1 MPAIVKTSKK
11 RAAAA
16 HSSAPSHKKP
26 HLGKSAAKAA
36 SKPRRSQR
44 ITVPAQPDNDESEDD
59 EIEDGDEDEGNEDG
73 AEWVDE
79 DGSDHDDIAMDVD
92 SQPAKDPNA
101 IREARKAQKVVQD
114 QRKAAKPHSDLLAEA
129 KKLWSLARQRNTSP
143 EERQKHV
150 QSLMNLIRG
159 KVKDIVFKHDA
170 SRIIQTIVRNGKQKE
185 RDEIAVEL
193 KGRYKDL
200 AQNKYSKFL
209 VSKLIRLCPTH
220 RASILTEFQG
230 HVIRLLLHREASSVL
245 ADAFE
250 LWANSYERTILV
262 REFYGK
268 EAALFATN
276 NGGEA
281 DKAKAKDGLKG
292 ILDGSSA
299 EQQKR
304 ILNATKDSLV
314 TIFNNSDK
322 GAVSHAIVHRALW
335 EYISAVSELPDEAER
350 ERQRREMFECCQDV
364 LAEMVHTKDGS
375 RVVRGFLAYGT
386 AKDRK
391 LVLKALK
398 PHIERVCLDEEAQF
412 VLFTALDVIDDTKQ
426 VAKTLVS
433 SITAS
438 AQKLYLTPQGRRSLL
453 YLIVPRSRRH
463 FTPAQIALLAETD
476 EIRAL
481 TSKKE
486 ADVREAEIREAASES
501 LISWVTTNAADIA
514 REPGGSLVLAEIML
528 CAAGDKSAAIKSLLQ
543 AISTTYPSLD
553 PSNPHLID
561 LPHGSRLYKN
571 LLQGGHFNH
580 TTKEVDRA
588 VGWDAAEFAEKFVE
602 IVGEDVSVAMCAQG
616 EANGAFV
623 IAELCDAIHR
633 EGKSATGQ
641 TVKDSPP
648 LNVSLLVVHP
658 PLSLTF
664 QRPPKGTK
672 KKAVPA
678 PAPSS
683 DGSATPH
690 IPSLS
695 EQLSYLHNPRP
706 FKNPSYTKNSNR
718 RTKNLK
724 AVLGQEKERERAERE
739 RRRQQKLESMDVDEG
754 VEHKD
759 STVEEED
766 LPTYS
771 SIEAPPSFLPQ
782 KRYCDI
788 TGLEAPYTD
797 PATGL
802 RYHDKSVYEL
812 IKTLST
818 SSAKDYLSARGVNSI
833 VK

>member
-11 RAAAA
+11 RAAAP
-16 HSSAPSHKKP
+16 HSGGPSSKKP
-26 HLGKSAAKAA
+26 HLGKSAATT

-59 EIEDGDEDEGNEDG
+59 EVEDEHEDEDQ
-73 AEWVDE
+73 WVDE
-79 DGSDHDDIAMDVD
+79 EDGLDHDDIAMDVD
-92 SQPAKDPNA
+92 SKPAKDPNA

-114 QRKAAKPHSDLLAEA
+114 QRKAAKPHSDLLVDA

-150 QSLMNLIRG
+150 QSLMNIIRG

-185 RDEIAVEL
+185 RDEIAAEL
-193 KGRYKDL
+193 RGRYKDL

-220 RASILTEFQG
+220 RASILTEFEG

-268 EAALFATN
+268 EAALFATD
-276 NGGEA
+276 NGGEV
-281 DKAKAKDGLKG
+281 DKAKARGGLKG
-292 ILDGSSA
+292 ILDGSSV
-299 EQQKR
+299 EQKKR
-304 ILNATKDSLV
+304 IMNATKDSLV
-314 TIFNNSDK
+314 KIFNNSDK

-335 EYISAVSELPDEAER
+335 EYISAVNELSDEAER
-350 ERQRREMFECCQDV
+350 EKQRREMFECCQDA

-453 YLIVPRSRRH
+453 YLLVPRSRRH
-463 FTPAQIALLAETD
+463 FTPSQIALLAETD

-501 LISWVTTNAADIA
+501 LISWVTTDAADIA

-528 CAAGDKSAAIKSLLQ
+528 YAVGDKSAAIKSLLQ
-543 AISTTYPSLD
+543 AISATYPSPD
-553 PSNPHLID
+553 ASNPHLID

-588 VGWDAAEFAEKFVE
+588 LGWDAAEFAEKFVE
-602 IVGEDVSVAMCAQG
+602 IVGEDVSVAMCTQG

-623 IAELCDAIHR
+623 IAELCDSIHR
-633 EGKSATGQ
+633 GGKSKTGQ
-641 TVKDSPP
+641 TVKGW
-648 LNVSLLVVHP
+648 
-658 PLSLTF
+658 F
-664 QRPPKGTK
+664 G
-672 KKAVPA
+672 
-678 PAPSS
+678 S
-683 DGSATPH
+683 DG
-690 IPSLS
+690 LKQV
-695 EQLSYLHNPRP
+695 EQG
-706 FKNPSYTKNSNR
+706 KAKGR
-718 RTKNLK
+718 R
-724 AVLGQEKERERAERE
+724 VLLEKLA
-739 RRRQQKLESMDVDEG
+739 L
-754 VEHKD
+754 
-759 STVEEED
+759 
-766 LPTYS
+766 L
-771 SIEAPPSFLPQ
+771 
-782 KRYCDI
+782 
-788 TGLEAPYTD
+788 
-797 PATGL
+797 
-802 RYHDKSVYEL
+802 
-812 IKTLST
+812 
-818 SSAKDYLSARGVNSI
+818 
-833 VK
+833 